1 MNLTTICRYG
11 IRAMIEL
18 ANRFGEEP
26 IPLRSIAEE
35 QHISRKYLDHI
46 MRLLKNAGLVRVV
59 KGVRGGFQ
67 LSRPPGE
74 IKVSEIFHVLEGDS
88 FLVECV
94 SDSGICDR
102 SDNCAARKV
111 WAELSRRMEDFLS
124 SKTLADLAESAGADD
139 EGVVGPPGPD
149 RRSPRKS
156 PRARKS

>member
-18 ANRFGEEP
+18 ANRYGEEP
-26 IPLRSIAEE
+26 IPLRAIAEE

-67 LSRPPGE
+67 LSRPSAE

-94 SDSGICDR
+94 SDMGICDR
-102 SDNCAARKV
+102 SDNCAARNV
-111 WAELSRRMEDFLS
+111 WAELSRRMEEFLS
-124 SKTLADLAESAGADD
+124 SKTLADLAVETSAGYGGRSEAPSH
-139 EGVVGPPGPD
+139 E
-149 RRSPRKS
+149 RRGTRKPS
-156 PRARKS
+156 RSRKG